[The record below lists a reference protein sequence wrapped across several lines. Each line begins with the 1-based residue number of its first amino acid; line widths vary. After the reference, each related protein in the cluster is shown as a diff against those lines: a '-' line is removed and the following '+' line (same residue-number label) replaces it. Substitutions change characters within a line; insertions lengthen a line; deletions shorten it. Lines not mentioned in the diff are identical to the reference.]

1 MMDIKHEALVRFAAE
16 KVGWVLRG
24 SNDYTKPL
32 HKNSKDF
39 PGTWVEDWDNKGPHP
54 RWEGPDGELVYL
66 CGCDKSTHGMPDVYS
81 PDLFFKGLA
90 VIPPH
95 LLWYLNGDSYHR
107 SIAICNDGQGD
118 MRGKV
123 GKVWWEKPADIP
135 LSFWQAWAEAE
146 GVELK

>member
-1 MMDIKHEALVRFAAE
+1 MTATEYEALVKFAAE
-16 KVGWVLRG
+16 KMGVEAVAIKEKRYFEPTYPPDSTMASSALSYQEVVTGYVV
-24 SNDYTKPL
+24 K
-32 HKNSKDF
+32 
-39 PGTWVEDWDNKGPHP
+39 GTGQPFD
-54 RWEGPDGELVYL
+54 L
-66 CGCDKSTHGMPDVYS
+66 TS

-123 GKVWWEKPADIP
+123 GKVWWDKPADIP
-135 LSFWQAWAEAE
+135 LAFWQAWAEAE